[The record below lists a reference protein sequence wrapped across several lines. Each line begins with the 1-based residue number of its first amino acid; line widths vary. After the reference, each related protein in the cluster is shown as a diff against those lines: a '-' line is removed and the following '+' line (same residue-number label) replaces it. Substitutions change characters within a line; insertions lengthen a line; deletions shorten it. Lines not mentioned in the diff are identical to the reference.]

1 MPTDTAD
8 WEDIDLGD
16 DVTVLDDEAEASSLE
31 TCCQPHRG

>member
-1 MPTDTAD
+1 MTTETDD

-16 DVTVLDDEAEASSLE
+16 DVTVLDDEAEAGGIE